1 MIDSM
6 LTRHHVYLLCAEW
19 CGVCRAFE
27 MPFNEAIQRLSFVQA
42 HWVDI
47 EDFPEWEDRV
57 DIESFPTLH
66 VETADGQVVF
76 SGSIEPDPD
85 QLLRLLGRLRET
97 APFAQNSGKN

>member
-6 LTRHHVYLLCAEW
+6 STRHHVYLLCAQW

-42 HWVDI
+42 QWVDI
-47 EDFPEWEDRV
+47 EDFPEWEDKV

-66 VETADGQVVF
+66 VETTDGRVVF
-76 SGSIEPDPD
+76 SGSIEPDAE
-85 QLLRLLGRLRET
+85 QLVRLITRL
-97 APFAQNSGKN
+97 

>member
-6 LTRHHVYLLCAEW
+6 STRHHVFLLCAEW

-27 MPFNEAIQRLSFVQA
+27 IPFNEAVQALNSIQA

-47 EDFPEWEDRV
+47 EDSPEWEDRV

-66 VETADGQVVF
+66 VETADGRVLF
-76 SGSIEPDPD
+76 SGSIEPDAE
-85 QLLRLLGRLRET
+85 QLVRLLGRL
-97 APFAQNSGKN
+97 